1 MERRER
7 SSSYL
12 ILFLFIL
19 FLLWVLLQFL
29 SPLLFPCNSIDD
41 LSGITG
47 VVDNQETIETIPFP
61 FNLVYSVGDRL
72 CHQKAE
78 RSFFI
83 NGNQMPFCSRCT
95 SIWLGL
101 TIGLGFMIF
110 YKIALDQK
118 FFFLIVVGFVPLAID
133 GIGQLLNFWESTNI
147 TRLITGL
154 LAGIVTGIAIG
165 IIIDEIKQIYILKK
179 QQLINK
185 VK

>member
-1 MERRER
+1 MLVFFIP
-7 SSSYL
+7 L
-12 ILFLFIL
+12 IIWSIIQFIA
-19 FLLWVLLQFL
+19 
-29 SPLLFPCNSIDD
+29 PLALPANSVDD
-41 LSGITG
+41 LSGVTG
-47 VVDNQETIETIPFP
+47 ISDNKEIIDSMPAPWNT
-61 FNLVYSVGDRL
+61 VYSIGDSL
-72 CHQKAE
+72 CHEKAE